1 MLLLAYTLV
10 NAYTEISDD
19 EFFITCILEF
29 VFFMRFN
36 QRAHTRQQLETLT
49 VYSYFPFARLDKKDF
64 PHIFMLVNW
73 RNFPD
78 RKNCL

>member
-10 NAYTEISDD
+10 NAYTKISDD

-36 QRAHTRQQLETLT
+36 QRAHPATT
-49 VYSYFPFARLDKKDF
+49 
-64 PHIFMLVNW
+64 
-73 RNFPD
+73 
-78 RKNCL
+78 